1 VSDAMLPSGR
11 RRRGPLESALER
23 ALAALARQDRG
34 NGADVA
40 DLRRALR
47 DAALAVDVARRNMLE
62 HGASPYSLSTA
73 VRVYTELRLAVLPM
87 EGAGRD
93 PLDDA
98 IRDLMRA
105 ETGHGPQP

>member
-1 VSDAMLPSGR
+1 
-11 RRRGPLESALER
+11 
-23 ALAALARQDRG
+23 
-34 NGADVA
+34 
-40 DLRRALR
+40 
-47 DAALAVDVARRNMLE
+47 MLE